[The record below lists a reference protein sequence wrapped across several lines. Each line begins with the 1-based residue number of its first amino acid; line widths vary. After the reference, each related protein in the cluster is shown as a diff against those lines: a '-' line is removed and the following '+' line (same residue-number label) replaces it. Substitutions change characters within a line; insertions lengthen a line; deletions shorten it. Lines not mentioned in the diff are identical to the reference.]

1 MEAMV
6 SRADAEVLG
15 IQPII
20 ARRKIRNAS
29 DAVVASCDGK
39 PLRIVC
45 ALRPYD
51 LDSCTR
57 KRFICMTDPYGEVP
71 AHFDASVHASGQR
84 AGTCRN
90 RD

>member
-29 DAVVASCDGK
+29 DAVLVSCDGK

-45 ALRPYD
+45 ASRPCD
-51 LDSCTR
+51 LDGRTR
-57 KRFICMTDPYGEVP
+57 KRFICMTDLYGEVP

-84 AGTCRN
+84 EGTRRN
-90 RD
+90 RE